1 MRHILTITVALVLA
15 LPAVAA
21 AETLSVSRS
30 ECRKL
35 VRHEP
40 SADVAYR
47 PGVGVR
53 GRKVAPADLGG
64 GFQIAPPDEIEIPIT
79 VELDKTIGAAAS
91 GLYKPEAN
99 IGKVVFKNSRAWYNG
114 QPLETGASAEVV
126 AACRRLMKSDR

>member
-1 MRHILTITVALVLA
+1 MRYILTIALVLA

-21 AETLSVSRS
+21 AEKLAISKS

-47 PGVGVR
+47 PGVDVR
-53 GRKVAPADLGG
+53 GRRVAPADLGG
-64 GFQIAPPDEIEIPIT
+64 GFQVAPPDEIEIPIT

-91 GLYKPEAN
+91 GLYKPEAK
-99 IGKVVFKNSRAWYNG
+99 IGKVVYKNGRAWYNG
-114 QPLETGASAEVV
+114 RPLGTGASAEVV
-126 AACRRLMKSDR
+126 AACRRRLKGRR

>member
-1 MRHILTITVALVLA
+1 MRHILTIALVFA

-47 PGVGVR
+47 PGVDVR
-53 GRKVAPADLGG
+53 GRKVAPASLGG
-64 GFQIAPPDEIEIPIT
+64 GFQVAPPDEIEIPIT

-99 IGKVVFKNSRAWYNG
+99 FGKVVYRNGRAWYNG
-114 QPLETGASAEVV
+114 RPLETGASAEVV